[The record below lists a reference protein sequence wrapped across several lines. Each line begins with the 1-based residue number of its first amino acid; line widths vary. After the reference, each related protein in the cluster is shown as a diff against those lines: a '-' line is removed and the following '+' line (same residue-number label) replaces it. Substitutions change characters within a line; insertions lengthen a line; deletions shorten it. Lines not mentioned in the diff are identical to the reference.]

1 MEGGARQQLQVVRGR
16 GTARMLFSGDLD
28 LGSGPWFGSAI
39 DGELAA
45 AHDVIVDLSAAR
57 IADCT
62 PIGILIRARDRAAA
76 AGRRLEV
83 LSPPPL
89 FAG

>member
-1 MEGGARQQLQVVRGR
+1 MGDGEMTVQVVHDGGPTR
-16 GTARMLFSGDLD
+16 LLVSGELD
-28 LGSGPWFGSAI
+28 LLSSPRFGAAL
-39 DGELAA
+39 DDELDS

-57 IADCT
+57 VADCT
-62 PIGILIRARDRAAA
+62 PIGILIRARERAAA